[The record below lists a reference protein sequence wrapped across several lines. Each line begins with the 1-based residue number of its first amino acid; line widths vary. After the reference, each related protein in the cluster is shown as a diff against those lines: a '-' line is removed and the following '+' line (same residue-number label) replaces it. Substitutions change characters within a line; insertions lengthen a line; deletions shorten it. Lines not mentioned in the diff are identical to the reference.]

1 MYAISYAY
9 YRDSTDRYDRARI
22 SVKSDPDWSTTV
34 VALERSQV
42 GLTVAMTFQSPVLL
56 LA

>member
-1 MYAISYAY
+1 MPLATRTIET
-9 YRDSTDRYDRARI
+9 RPDRYDRARI
-22 SVKSDPDWSTTV
+22 SVKSEPDWSTTV

-42 GLTVAMTFQSPVLL
+42 GLTVAMKFQSPVLL